1 MLALERPLG
10 VAGGLALFADH
21 ADPRRVFYIPT
32 RPRLALTGRDQEIAF
47 VKFRDADADGG
58 AGFFSFTTELAASDD
73 QLQQARDHARRQGIP
88 EPMLVQVP
96 WIGGKAVFAAALQEG
111 DGFVERM
118 IGEVTPDLAGTNRA
132 LFTLRMSPEGARL
145 VEALVRMDGPSPLGV
160 RYELEYAG
168 LRPALDVHV
177 RADYSRIYKELSWGF
192 QFGVAYEGVGVRAG
206 VESAT
211 QKLVEAGA
219 IQIEVLHFTDN
230 ASLHARVDE
239 AIRWVQDRI
248 LQDFFKTSLQP
259 AAHQDLLA
267 RAIDAAAALGAATL
281 QDALKD
287 TTLAGQLAQ
296 QLGVS
301 PDALSRLAGGA
312 GGGGGGM
319 GGAGGGEST
328 FALQLQFSFR
338 DIRQEEL
345 KTLTFDW
352 REARAERRIAAPQGL
367 LSSFGSKPRI
377 VEAQDSGTF
386 WDRLDVNVRPL
397 GDLSAAGARL
407 MVVQLAYPDE
417 HSPASQIACT
427 FEPGQAAPKRFSAWT
442 NGKPPQY
449 RSRTEVHFDEQGPWP
464 GPALFT
470 GRWQT
475 QQSLELAI
483 HPLSEVPKLEFEIAA
498 GQIDFAETPQAQV
511 DVRVG
516 GAMAGAQMLT
526 DARRTAAFRRR
537 LDPSVENPRVEAR
550 VTWFLA
556 AGDRVEG
563 DWTPVEGTA
572 FLVHRPWRS
581 TRAIRLLPLLP
592 ADFLDALVTLTVEE
606 GTRSETVEL
615 RFEPGDRKAKQVAI
629 PCLSEEAP
637 PVRIDTLVVRADGST
652 FAAQPVT
659 TREPVMIVRDR
670 DGDFRQVSV
679 RLLAGQTLASH
690 GLMAVQV
697 QLVDE
702 AGDAIDRVVFSESQ
716 RGPGTMLVPAD
727 GAAHQYRVIR
737 YGLNGTA
744 AESAPQAIAGPEVLV
759 AAGAIVHT

>member
-10 VAGGLALFADH
+10 VAGGLALFGDH

-47 VKFRDADADGG
+47 VKFRDADAEGG
-58 AGFFSFTTELAASDD
+58 AGLFSFTTELTASPQ
-73 QLQQARDHARRQGIP
+73 QLEQVRDHVQRQGIS
-88 EPMLVQVP
+88 EPLIVQVP
-96 WIGGKAVFAAALQEG
+96 WTGGKAVFAAALEEA

-118 IGEVTPDLAGTNRA
+118 IGTVTPDLAATNRA
-132 LFTLRMSPEGARL
+132 LFSLRLSPEGARL

-168 LRPALDVHV
+168 LRPALDVRV

-192 QFGVAYEGVGVRAG
+192 QFGVAYEGVGVRAS

-230 ASLHARVDE
+230 AALHARVDE

-259 AAHQDLLA
+259 AAHQDLLS
-267 RAIDAAAALGAATL
+267 RAVEAATALGAATL

-301 PDALSRLAGGA
+301 PDALSRLAGAGA
-312 GGGGGGM
+312 GGGGM
-319 GGAGGGEST
+319 AGGAGAAQST

-338 DIRQEEL
+338 DIKQEEL
-345 KTLTFDW
+345 KTLTLDW
-352 REARAERRIAAPQGL
+352 REARAERRVAAPQGL
-367 LSSFGSKPRI
+367 LSSFGAQPRI
-377 VEAQDSGTF
+377 IEAEDSGTF

-417 HSPASQIACT
+417 NAPDTQVACT
-427 FEPGQAAPKRFSAWT
+427 FEPGEEAPKRFSAWT
-442 NGKPPQY
+442 GGRSPQY
-449 RSRTEVHFDEQGPWP
+449 RSRTEVHFDAQGPWP

-475 QQSLELAI
+475 QQSLELAV
-483 HPLSEVPKLEFEIAA
+483 HPLSEVPKVEFEISP

-511 DVRVG
+511 DVRV
-516 GAMAGAQMLT
+516 AGAPAVSHMLT
-526 DARRTAAFRRR
+526 ESRRTATFRRR
-537 LDPSVENPRVEAR
+537 LDPSAETPRVDAR

-556 AGDRVEG
+556 SGDRVEG
-563 DWTPVEGTA
+563 EWTPVEGTA

-581 TRAIRLLPLLP
+581 TRSIRLLPLLP
-592 ADFLDALVTLTVEE
+592 PDFLDALVTLTLVE
-606 GTRSETVEL
+606 GSRSETLEL
-615 RFEPGDRKAKQVAI
+615 RFEPGDRKAKQVNI
-629 PCLSEEAP
+629 PCLSDDPP
-637 PVRIDTLVVRADGST
+637 PVRIDTLVIRADGST
-652 FAAQPVT
+652 FAGQPVT
-659 TREPVMIVRDR
+659 TSEPVAIVRDR

-679 RLLAGQTLASH
+679 RLLAGATLAGH

-716 RGPGTMLVPAD
+716 RGQGTMLVPAD
-727 GAAHQYRVIR
+727 GAAHRYRVIR

-744 AESAPQAIAGPEVLV
+744 AESALQAIAGAEVLV
-759 AAGAIVHT
+759 PAGAVVHT